1 MANKVLLKK
10 SSVAARVP
18 TTSDLD
24 YGELALNYADGKLY
38 YKNSSNVV
46 QSFGSTSFTRV
57 TTNTTAV
64 AGKKYICD
72 TTSAAFTLTLPASP
86 VSGDTVVVA
95 DGGSFYTNNLTV
107 GRNSST
113 IDGINDDLALNITGI
128 EVTLVYDGTTWQ
140 VYTQIGANGGTEVT
154 LAGTQTLS
162 NKTLTSPTITGA
174 LGLTNTLTVTY
185 NPGSATGYA
194 VATTGKDTQGGI
206 GYFDFLKV
214 TNTTSGATNP
224 NKSLRLNSTGSIEI
238 INSAYTSTLMLLSDA
253 GAMSVSGS
261 YQVNGKQ
268 AVNGP
273 AFRAYIAIAQT
284 ITSGSQQK
292 VTFGTETFDT
302 NSNFASSRFTPTVE
316 GYYQLNATVRI
327 DGTASTGEV
336 MIILYK
342 NGSEYARGTNEQG
355 TEQGVNFYSMQVSDI
370 AYANGSSDYFEIY
383 IQQTSGGNRNTTAGT
398 TISYFSGSMIRGA

>member
-10 SSVAARVP
+10 SSTAAKVP

-46 QSFGSTSFTRV
+46 QSFGSTSYTRV
-57 TTNTTAV
+57 TSNTTAV

-86 VSGDTVVVA
+86 VSGDTVVIG
-95 DGGSFYTNNLTV
+95 DGGSFSTNNLTV

-113 IDGINDDLALNITGI
+113 IDGISDDLALNIDGI

-140 VYTQIGANGGTEVT
+140 VYTQIGANGGSEVT
-154 LAGTQTLS
+154 IAGTQTLT
-162 NKTLTSPTITGA
+162 NKTLTSPTITAPTITGA
-174 LGLTNTLTVTY
+174 TSISYT
-185 NPGSATGYA
+185 PGSATGQA
-194 VATTGKDTQGGI
+194 LSITAKDTQGGV
-206 GYFDFLKV
+206 GYADFLKV

-224 NKSLRLNSTGSIEI
+224 NKTFRLNSTGFLEI
-238 INSAYTSTLMLLSDA
+238 INSAYSATLLSLSDT
-253 GAMSVSGS
+253 GNLSIGGD
-261 YQVNGKQ
+261 YRVNGKK

-273 AFRAYIAIAQT
+273 AFRAHISTGQA

-292 VTFGTETFDT
+292 VIFGGETFDT
-302 NSNFASSRFTPTVE
+302 DSCFASSTFTPNVE

-327 DGTASTGEV
+327 DGTSSTGEC

-342 NGSEYARGTNEQG
+342 NGSEYARGNNEQG
-355 TEQGVNFYSMQVSDI
+355 TEQGNNFYSMQVSDI
-370 AYANGSSDYFEIY
+370 AYANGTTDNFEIR
-383 IQQTSGGNRNTTAGT
+383 IQQTSGSNRNTTAGAA
-398 TISYFSGSMIRGA
+398 ISYFSGCMIRGA

>member
-10 SSVAARVP
+10 SSTAAKVP

-46 QSFGSTSFTRV
+46 QSFGSTSYTRV
-57 TTNTTAV
+57 TSNTTAV

-86 VSGDTVVVA
+86 VSGDTVVIG

-113 IDGINDDLALNITGI
+113 IDGITDDLALNIDGI

-140 VYTQIGANGGTEVT
+140 VYTQIGANGGYEVT
-154 LAGTQTLS
+154 IAGTQTLT
-162 NKTLTSPTITGA
+162 NKTLTAPTITTPTITGVTS
-174 LGLTNTLTVTY
+174 LTYTPGTAT
-185 NPGSATGYA
+185 GSAIT
-194 VATTGKDTQGGI
+194 TTGKDTQGGT
-206 GYFDFLKV
+206 GYFDFLKA

-224 NKSLRLNSTGSIEI
+224 NKTIRLNSTGFLEI
-238 INSAYTSTLMLLSDA
+238 INSAYTATLLSLSD
-253 GAMSVSGS
+253 SGNLS
-261 YQVNGKQ
+261 ISGDYRVNGKK

-273 AFRAYIAIAQT
+273 SFRAYVATGQT

-292 VTFGTETFDT
+292 ITFGSETFDT
-302 NSNFASSRFTPTVE
+302 DNCFTSSTFTPNVE

-327 DGTASTGEV
+327 DGTSSTGEC

-355 TEQGVNFYSMQVSDI
+355 TEQGNNFYSMQVSDI
-370 AYANGSSDYFEIY
+370 AYANGTTDNFEIR
-383 IQQTSGGNRNTTAGT
+383 IQQTSGSNRNTTAGQ
-398 TISYFSGSMIRGA
+398 TISYFSGCMIRGA